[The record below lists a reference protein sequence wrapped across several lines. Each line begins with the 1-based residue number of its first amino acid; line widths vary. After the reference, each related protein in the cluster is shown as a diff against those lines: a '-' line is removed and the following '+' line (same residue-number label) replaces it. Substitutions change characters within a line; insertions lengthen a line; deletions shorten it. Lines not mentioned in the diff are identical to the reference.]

1 MNYVFDAAF
10 AAFLIIAAA
19 QDVRRR
25 EVNHWVV
32 FCMLAIAVAHMF
44 FTRNYNVLYSLIPTG
59 ILIAMWYIRP
69 DACGAADI
77 KVIGSLL
84 LYTGLSLF
92 SLLFV
97 MVACLFASS
106 HMVFSKR
113 STTPFCY
120 WLGIA
125 GCGYMAAR
133 WFL

>member
-1 MNYVFDAAF
+1 MNYVFDVAF

-32 FCMLAIAVAHMF
+32 LCMLAIAVAHMF

-59 ILIAMWYIRP
+59 ILVAIWYIRP

-77 KVIGSLL
+77 KVLGSLL
-84 LYTGLSLF
+84 LYTGISLF
-92 SLLFV
+92 SLLSV
-97 MVACLFASS
+97 LTACFFASS
-106 HMVFSKR
+106 HIVFSR
-113 STTPFCY
+113 QSSTPFCL

-125 GCGYMAAR
+125 GCGVMAMRMFA
-133 WFL
+133 